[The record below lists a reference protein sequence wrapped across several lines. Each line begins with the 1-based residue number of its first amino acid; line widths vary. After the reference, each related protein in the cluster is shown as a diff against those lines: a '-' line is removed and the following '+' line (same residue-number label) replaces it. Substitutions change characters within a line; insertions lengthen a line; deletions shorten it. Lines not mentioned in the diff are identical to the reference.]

1 MGNASELCCTLQFR
15 LERWYMIDCLL
26 VVQALGS
33 GLSAAFFQVGT
44 IRQSLCD
51 TNDATTIAA
60 RSQFAPT
67 PGGFGRKLLTQY
79 NATFTLQFGC
89 I

>member
-1 MGNASELCCTLQFR
+1 MLVYDR
-15 LERWYMIDCLL
+15 LLSSGPSTG
-26 VVQALGS
+26 LGFIR
-33 GLSAAFFQVGT
+33 GLFQVGT